1 MCVSLQ
7 GRREEEIEG
16 SWVTICTCICDL
28 SGVDIVHIWY
38 LYVFMWKEVA
48 QRRETAGVCIMHV
61 YIEKASV
68 NPYKRLDRVSN
79 RRWRD
84 KCVYNLC
91 VNTCKGRGR
100 AAERKLVVQGGY
112 VDLEWSYSIFL
123 PYQLLREVLPV
134 NKYRLPIHWS
144 THHLWA
150 GWGRAKAASIHCV
163 CW

>member
-1 MCVSLQ
+1 MMLVCVYVKR
-7 GRREEEIEG
+7 GRAAKRN
-16 SWVTICTCICDL
+16 
-28 SGVDIVHIWY
+28 VD
-38 LYVFMWKEVA
+38 
-48 QRRETAGVCIMHV
+48 VCIMHV

-68 NPYKRLDRVSN
+68 NLYKGLGRVSN

-84 KCVYNLC
+84 KCVILACVYNLC

-112 VDLEWSYSIFL
+112 VDLEWSYRIFL

-144 THHLWA
+144 THQLWA